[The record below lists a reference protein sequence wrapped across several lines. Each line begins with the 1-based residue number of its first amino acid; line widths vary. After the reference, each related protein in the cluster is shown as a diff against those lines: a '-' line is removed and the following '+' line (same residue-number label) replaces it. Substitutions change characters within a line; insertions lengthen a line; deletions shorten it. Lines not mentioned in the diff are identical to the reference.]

1 MNVYIIEV
9 FDETKN
15 TFVFWNAVKNYDIG
29 EEMIYKTLAEK
40 DEFIKRPKLEINTEQ
55 DYHIFRGVY
64 TTVGS
69 YYNDPLCINCIKE
82 CIFRGHYITI

>member
-15 TFVFWNAVKNYDIG
+15 TFVFWNAVKNYDTA
-29 EEMIYKTLAEK
+29 EEMIYETLKEK

-55 DYHIFRGVY
+55 EYHIFRGIY
-64 TTVGS
+64 TTVSS
-69 YYNDPLCINCIKE
+69 YYNDPLFIHSTKE
-82 CIFRGHYITI
+82 CRFRGHYITV